1 MKHQIIVQERPLNL
15 ASGIVHMTNRQAVRR
30 LHNVKIVGAAVPMAH
45 YHEPEKANDVHAYQI
60 MKPIQFKVD
69 EVLEYE
75 GTCLPKGYMGPEP
88 RNPTLVNP
96 PSLADR
102 PAPGQYDENFA
113 FEPDDKEDAGSSTPE
128 SGSKPVKKGKS
139 KKGKSKK

>member
-45 YHEPEKANDVHAYQI
+45 YHDPEKADDVHAYQI

-88 RNPTLVNP
+88 RKPTLVNP
-96 PSLADR
+96 QSVGVR
-102 PAPGQYDENFA
+102 PAPGEYDENYVFDP
-113 FEPDDKEDAGSSTPE
+113 EQEKGGGSSTPE
-128 SGSKPVKKGKS
+128 SGAKPAKKGKS
-139 KKGKSKK
+139 KK